1 MPKLYK
7 KILTVLVFAFFTLI
21 VSPSLVFATLVPA
34 TPEPATFAIG
44 DPWGYPTEVE
54 QMAVSNNILYL
65 VGPIGS
71 VGHFTGMGAVIDS
84 AGKVVENF
92 PKIVDLSWP
101 ENFFYRNRDF

>member
-1 MPKLYK
+1 M
-7 KILTVLVFAFFTLI
+7 
-21 VSPSLVFATLVPA
+21 
-34 TPEPATFAIG
+34 
-44 DPWGYPTEVE
+44 
-54 QMAVSNNILYL
+54 SNNILYL